1 LLAKAPVTVIR
12 LYRKPPLW
20 RNPFMILLEIILL
33 VSGLTWLIR
42 FLLKR
47 RLDKKIKEVETM
59 ESIYKERER
68 ISRDLHDHLGAYAAA
83 IKSNIVQAEKETD
96 ENNTPFLQLKEN
108 AEGMVSSL
116 RETIWALQHE
126 HIGIMAFGDRF
137 KNNVNR
143 LITNYPGVTIDFTEN
158 IQRDITLS
166 PSESIQLVRIMQEAI
181 TNALKHADG
190 SKINI
195 HIESADYLNITISDN
210 GKGFDDIADMNG
222 YGIRNMKE
230 RAKEI
235 GYELTIQSSSSGS
248 TLSIKK

>member
-1 LLAKAPVTVIR
+1 
-12 LYRKPPLW
+12 
-20 RNPFMILLEIILL
+20 
-33 VSGLTWLIR
+33 
-42 FLLKR
+42 
-47 RLDKKIKEVETM
+47 
-59 ESIYKERER
+59 
-68 ISRDLHDHLGAYAAA
+68 
-83 IKSNIVQAEKETD
+83 VQAEKEAD

-126 HIGIMAFGDRF
+126 HIGITAFSDRF

-143 LITNYPGVTIDFTEN
+143 LSNNYPDVAIDFTED
-158 IQRDITLS
+158 IQQDITLS
-166 PSESIQLVRIMQEAI
+166 PSESIQLVRIMQEAL